1 MYLLRHFC
9 YVIDIIT
16 WQTKVKV
23 YLFRIYL
30 SEEKKLEDL
39 EKLYGYSENIYGF
52 RWRKNEDDSKPL
64 LTAIT

>member
-1 MYLLRHFC
+1 MYLLRHFH

-16 WQTKVKV
+16 WQTKV

-30 SEEKKLEDL
+30 LEEKKT
-39 EKLYGYSENIYGF
+39 
-52 RWRKNEDDSKPL
+52 WRFGETLWLFCEYLWFSLTKNEDDTKPL

>member
-1 MYLLRHFC
+1 MYLLRHFH

-16 WQTKVKV
+16 WQTKV

-30 SEEKKLEDL
+30 LED
-39 EKLYGYSENIYGF
+39 KKT
-52 RWRKNEDDSKPL
+52 WRIGETLWLFWEYLWFSLTKNEDDTKLL